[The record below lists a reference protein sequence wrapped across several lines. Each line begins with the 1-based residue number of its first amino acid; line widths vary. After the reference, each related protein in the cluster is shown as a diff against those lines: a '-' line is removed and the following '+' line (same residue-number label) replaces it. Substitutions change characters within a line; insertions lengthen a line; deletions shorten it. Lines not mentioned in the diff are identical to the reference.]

1 MPERLALGPNGVGAR
16 VANELAGVRAAVEAH
31 LGGLRPG
38 RDARRHL
45 GVPQAAKPVTI
56 AALAAAHAG
65 VTLVVAPSA
74 GRALALEEELTLY
87 AGELPIAR
95 LSEQERLPYELAEDD
110 SAVVAERD
118 RALRHLRAGEP
129 AIVVGSWASL
139 SEFRAGPE
147 QVGAGTD
154 IQAGQ
159 TLAPAD
165 LQRRLE
171 AAGYVLE
178 SLADQPGTATRR
190 GGLLDVFPAGAEG
203 PLRIEFFG
211 DEIESIR
218 RIDLGTQRSAG
229 RVEAVHLAPL
239 ASHTVEAAQQARDL
253 LETISVGGDGAEA
266 VAEELEL
273 LSGGERSRFA
283 GFFEP
288 LLNRATALDH
298 LGRGSLI
305 VLEEEEEGEAALGQ
319 LLEHQEEVR
328 TTLEGRGAIPTGL
341 PPLNLEAATVRRV
354 LADQESRAELHRFGA
369 SELGAERLPFTAAP
383 AFGGRIREVVT
394 QAAAWAEEGRS
405 VVIASQQALRLGEL
419 MEEEG
424 LAPLLRT
431 ELAAAPAAASITL
444 VHAAAS
450 GGFLLGEELALISD
464 EEVFGL
470 RRRRR
475 PQRKRAGVR
484 PSLLTTLHVGDHVV
498 HLDHGIAR
506 FGGLTRRSVDG
517 VEREYLELQYA
528 EGDRLYAPTDQLEAV
543 SAYVGPSDRPPALT
557 RLGSQEWARAKRRV
571 RRAVAEIAQDLL
583 ELYARRAVAE
593 GTAFEPDG
601 PWQLEMEGAF
611 AFVETADQLQAIA
624 EVKADMESSRP
635 MDRLIAG
642 DVGYGK
648 TEVAVRAAFK
658 AVMAG
663 RQVALLVP
671 TTVLAEQHGE
681 TFRERTAGFPVN
693 VAVLSRFR
701 SAKEQQEIV
710 AGIADGSVDVAI
722 GTHRV
727 LQRDVAF
734 KDLGLVVID
743 EEQRFGV
750 VHKERFKQMRAE
762 VDILTMS
769 ATPIPRTLQMSLAGI
784 RDMSTVMTPPEER
797 LPVRTYVTG
806 WDDEIVREAIMREM
820 ERGGQIYF
828 VHNRVQ
834 NIERVAARLRD
845 LVPEASIAI
854 GHGQMPEEQL
864 ERVML
869 EFGAG
874 ESDVL
879 LCTTIIESGLDIPN
893 VNTIIINNANQFG
906 LAQLYQLRGR
916 VGRSANRAF
925 AYLLYDR
932 DRAISETA
940 QKRLEAIFEAS
951 ELGAGFQIAL
961 RDLEIRGAGN
971 LLGSE
976 QSGHIAAVGFDMF
989 SRLVAEAVE
998 SLGGGL
1004 EGSDTDAEPKLP
1016 PPPRVDLP
1024 ASASIPERYVEDMDT
1039 RLSLYERIAEIDS
1052 AEAVAA
1058 MKAELSDRFGPP
1070 PPLVENLLF
1079 IALVKTAGQRAGIER
1094 ISTSPESFHLR
1105 VRGGTQERHRRA
1117 VAAFELPGIRVGPEQ
1132 VRIPREEAG
1141 TDWMSLLIQILRTL
1155 GETREPA
1162 MVAGGR

>member
-1 MPERLALGPNGVGAR
+1 M
-16 VANELAGVRAAVEAH
+16 ANELAGIRTVVETY
-31 LGGLRPG
+31 L
-38 RDARRHL
+38 DAMQPAPDSQLHL
-45 GVPQAAKPVTI
+45 GVPQPAKPVTI
-56 AALAAAHAG
+56 AALAAAHAN
-65 VTLVVAPSA
+65 VTLVIAPSA
-74 GRALALEEELTLY
+74 GRALALQEDLALY
-87 AGELPIAR
+87 AGKLAIAR
-95 LSEQERLPYELAEDD
+95 LPEQERLPYELVEDD

-118 RALRHLRAGEP
+118 RSLRLLRAGK
-129 AIVVGSWASL
+129 AAVVVASWASL

-147 QVGAGTD
+147 QVGTGTD
-154 IQAGQ
+154 VRTGE
-159 TLAPAD
+159 TLAPGE

-171 AAGYVLE
+171 AAGYMIE
-178 SLADQPGTATRR
+178 PLADQPGMAARR

-218 RIDLGTQRSAG
+218 RIDVATQRSAG

-239 ASHTVEAAQQARDL
+239 FTQTPEAAQRARGL
-253 LETISVGGDGAEA
+253 LEALDVGGDGAEA
-266 VAEELEL
+266 IAQELEL
-273 LSGGERSRFA
+273 LAGGERSRFA

-288 LLNRATALDH
+288 LLNGATALNH
-298 LGRGSLI
+298 LPAAALVLI
-305 VLEEEEEGEAALGQ
+305 EEEEEGEAALSQ
-319 LLEHQEEVR
+319 LLVHQEEVR
-328 TTLEGRGAIPTGL
+328 TTLEERGSIPAGL
-341 PPLNLEAATVRRV
+341 PLMNLEADAIRTALARQSSRV
-354 LADQESRAELHRFGA
+354 ELHRFGT
-369 SELGAERLPFTAAP
+369 SDRGAERLPFAVAP

-394 QAAAWAEEGRS
+394 QAAAWAEAGRA
-405 VVIASQQALRLGEL
+405 VLIASQQALRLGEL

-424 LAPLLRT
+424 LAPLLRP
-431 ELAAAPAAASITL
+431 EVGVAPEPGTITL
-444 VHAAAS
+444 VHAAAG
-450 GGFLLGEELALISD
+450 GGFLLGEELALITD

-470 RRRRR
+470 RQRRR
-475 PQRKRAGVR
+475 PVRRRPGVR
-484 PSLLTTLHVGDHVV
+484 TSLLTTLHVGDHVV
-498 HLDHGIAR
+498 HVDHGIAR
-506 FGGLTRRSVDG
+506 FGGLRRRTVEG

-543 SAYVGPSDRPPALT
+543 TAYVGPSDRPPALT
-557 RLGSQEWARAKRRV
+557 RLGSQEWARTKRRV
-571 RRAVAEIAQDLL
+571 RRAVAEVAQELL

-624 EVKADMESSRP
+624 EVKGDMESPRP

-681 TFRERTAGFPVN
+681 TFRERMAGFPVE

-701 SAKEQQEIV
+701 STKEQQEIV
-710 AGIADGSVDVAI
+710 AGIKDGSIDVAI

-762 VDILTMS
+762 VDTLTMS

-797 LPVRTYVTG
+797 LPVRTYVSG
-806 WDDEIVREAIMREM
+806 WDDEIVREAIMREI
-820 ERGGQIYF
+820 ERGGQVYF

-834 NIERVAARLRD
+834 NIERIAARLRD
-845 LVPEASIAI
+845 LVPEASISI
-854 GHGQMPEEQL
+854 GHGQMPEDQL

-932 DRAISETA
+932 DRAISEGA

-989 SRLVAEAVE
+989 SKLVAEAVE
-998 SLGGGL
+998 SLRGGL
-1004 EGSDTDAEPKLP
+1004 EGSSETATERRLP

-1024 ASASIPERYVEDMDT
+1024 VSASIPERYVEDMDT

-1058 MKAELSDRFGPP
+1058 MKAELNDRFGPP

-1079 IALVKTAGQRAGIER
+1079 IALVKSVGQRAGIDR

-1105 VRGGTQERHRRA
+1105 VRGGTQEEHHRA
-1117 VAAFELPGIRVGPEQ
+1117 TATFAIPGLRVGPEQ

-1141 TDWMSLLIQILRTL
+1141 TDWMPLLVQVLLAL
-1155 GETREPA
+1155 GGTAADPDSTATGAEA
-1162 MVAGGR
+1162 